1 MPTTSP
7 NMIGPFPFVSLR
19 RLTGGEGPPQTQ
31 HQRATILQRAGVD
44 GIALRRD
51 GIGAEPFT
59 MQAGRD
65 NTSAAASQALLRQY
79 KQLEN
84 QGSVTLRYNGVN
96 RGRFFVTRVEL
107 IGEEG
112 MSAASGG
119 FNGSSARIWQ
129 TVEWELVADN
139 ESSD

>member
-1 MPTTSP
+1 MPTVFP
-7 NMIGPFPFVSLR
+7 NMIGPFAFIELR
-19 RLTGGEGPPQTQ
+19 RTSGAEGPPQGQ
-31 HQRATILQRAGVD
+31 HQRAAILQRAGVD
-44 GIALRRD
+44 GIAIRRD
-51 GIGAEPFT
+51 GLGAEPFT

-65 NTSAAASQALLRQY
+65 NTSAAASHALLRQY

-96 RGRFFVTRVEL
+96 RGKFFITRVEL

-112 MSAASGG
+112 MSGASGG

-129 TVEWELVADN
+129 TVEWELVTDN
-139 ESSD
+139 G